1 MGKKRKEKKTKYK
14 KKREFH
20 PDFSPSLHKIDSPRY
35 SITSNLATIVWHDI
49 ELAHFDVNSTGHYAA
64 AACLVRGPQR
74 GPSPPTCACHLRV
87 RVSAGKMFEA
97 RLAQGSLLKKLIESI
112 RELVNEANF
121 DVSSTGISLQVF
133 CSANRACPASR
144 LPCLARSLHT
154 VLLCGAK
161 RCA

>member
-1 MGKKRKEKKTKYK
+1 
-14 KKREFH
+14 
-20 PDFSPSLHKIDSPRY
+20 
-35 SITSNLATIVWHDI
+35 
-49 ELAHFDVNSTGHYAA
+49 
-64 AACLVRGPQR
+64 
-74 GPSPPTCACHLRV
+74 
-87 RVSAGKMFEA
+87 MFEA

-154 VLLCGAK
+154 VLRCGAK